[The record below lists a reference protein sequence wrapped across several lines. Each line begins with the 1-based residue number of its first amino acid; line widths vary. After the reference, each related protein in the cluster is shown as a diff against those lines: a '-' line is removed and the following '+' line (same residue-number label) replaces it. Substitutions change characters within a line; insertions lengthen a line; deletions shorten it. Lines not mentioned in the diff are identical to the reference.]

1 MMGRPS
7 WYFVSFVVY
16 AVDLPKS
23 GAVFF
28 QNAAIHHN
36 EDSGLAGFLR
46 RFLVN
51 DSLLHPDHGYLQ
63 ADRLVHNLFHEFR
76 PAEDVDNVNFLPD
89 FKQRSVRLFAQRA
102 VDLRIDRNDAINV
115 RLHIG

>member
-1 MMGRPS
+1 KDTKYHEEDPIQFGFPS
-7 WYFVSFVVY
+7 WSFVVY

-46 RFLVN
+46 RFLVD
-51 DSLLHPDHGYLQ
+51 DSLLHPDHRYLQ
-63 ADRLVHNLFHEFR
+63 AERMVHNLFRDFR
-76 PAEDVDNVNFLPD
+76 PAEDVADVILLPD
-89 FKQRSVRLFAQRA
+89 FKQRPARFFAQRA
-102 VDLRIDRNDAINV
+102 VDLRID
-115 RLHIG
+115 